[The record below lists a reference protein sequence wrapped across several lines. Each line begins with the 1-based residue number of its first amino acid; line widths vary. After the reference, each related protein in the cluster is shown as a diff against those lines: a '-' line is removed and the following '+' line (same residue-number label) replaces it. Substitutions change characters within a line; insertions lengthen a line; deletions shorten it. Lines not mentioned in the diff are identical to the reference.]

1 MSVDL
6 ILVDTSAWI
15 EFWKR
20 PDSPVAEAVEGLL
33 REERVALAGVV
44 VAEVLQ
50 GVKRREERDF
60 IQEHFADLAFL
71 EADRQDWTLTG
82 WMLYSLRSKGIN
94 LPLTDA
100 LLAQLCLRHGVR
112 LLSLD
117 QHFDQIPELRRF
129 RVRE

>member
-20 PDSPVAEAVEGLL
+20 PDSPVAEAVEELL

-60 IQEHFADLAFL
+60 IQAHFADLAFL

-100 LLAQLCLRHGVR
+100 LLAQLCLRHGVS